1 MKHIVLSTGREVFLP
16 NGFTLATYLPSRPNV
31 IDHQVIDPPQFRLEC
46 GGNIFALFNG
56 KEADE
61 MREQMKKVST

>member
-16 NGFTLATYLPSRPNV
+16 NGFTLATYLPAHQNV
-31 IDHQVIDPPQFRLEC
+31 VDPKVTDPPQFRIEC

-56 KEADE
+56 READE
-61 MREQMKKVST
+61 MRDQIAIEK